1 MKTVALLLFFAIS
14 LSSSAQLIVRPL
26 FENTKSNQI
35 KTAPRG
41 RISPNSLPF
50 WDDFSITEDG
60 KPDPI
65 RVWGTDTT
73 RQWNDSLSV
82 GVYVNATLAINPPTY
97 RVITFDGLDDNGQF
111 YGNETRLTDQLYS
124 DTLNLSRYNEA
135 DDIYLSFYWQA
146 GGNVERPDKDD
157 SIRLQFYN
165 LSNNTWETEWSMNG
179 SQVEDF
185 SLFEQVPIKLK
196 QQWISDITIFRFES
210 FGDQDGPFDAWHLDY
225 IFLDKNRTEE
235 EIDNGYDDAAFS
247 NSITS
252 FLDPYY
258 SMPIHQFLGRTDSLA
273 NQQTSLSYLNE
284 LPIEV
289 ITRDSVLN
297 RYGAEVT
304 YQVKL
309 LNNNELIVNDQ
320 RSAALLTNELDFID
334 ITLGL
339 TDTGEDSLFLDEQD
353 FSSLEAFDSAII
365 ETTVILQPN
374 RIGSTPIDEEG
385 VIDQSINNTIQNQ
398 YLLHDFYAYDDGT
411 AEYAVGVNQR
421 GDQVGVQFWVE
432 EPDTLTQ
439 IDIYFPNIA
448 PVSDGLSLTLRI
460 FNNLDDLFPLHSEPI
475 TIATGPEINEFTSYL
490 LRTPLIVSDTFFV
503 TYEQDANQY
512 IGIGFDRNNQEA
524 SRYIYENITDE
535 WARNERIQGALMIRP
550 IFKNVVDFTL
560 SANDQINERI
570 VYPNPTNGIIY
581 ISSKYQSIELRNISG
596 QLLKTE
602 GFKDFYDFSEYQ
614 GGLYLLTII
623 DNSETFTQKIILK

>member
-1 MKTVALLLFFAIS
+1 MALLLFFTIS
-14 LSSSAQLIVRPL
+14 LSSSAQLIVQPL
-26 FENTKSNQI
+26 RENTKRN
-35 KTAPRG
+35 KTKTIPPG
-41 RISPNSLPF
+41 RVSPNSLPF

-60 KPDPI
+60 KPDPF

-111 YGNETRLTDQLYS
+111 YGNETGLTDQLYS
-124 DTLNLSRYNEA
+124 DTLDLSRYNEA

-146 GGNVERPDKDD
+146 GGNVEKPDEND

-165 LSNNTWETEWSMNG
+165 LSDNTWETEWSMNG

-185 SLFEQVPIKLK
+185 SIFEQVQIKLK
-196 QQWISDITIFRFES
+196 QQWISDTTMFRFES

-235 EIDNGYDDAAFS
+235 EIDNGYDDAALS

-252 FLDPYY
+252 FLNPYH
-258 SMPIHQFLGRTDSLA
+258 SMPVHQFLRRTDSLA
-273 NQQTSLSYLNE
+273 NQRTSLSYLNE

-289 ITRDSVLN
+289 ITGDSVLN
-297 RYGAEVT
+297 RYGAELL
-304 YQVKL
+304 YQIKL
-309 LNNNELIVNDQ
+309 LNNNELIVNDE
-320 RSAALLTNELDFID
+320 RSAALLTNELDFIN

-339 TDTGEDSLFLDEQD
+339 TDTGEDLLFLNEQN
-353 FSSLEAFDSAII
+353 FTSLQAFDSAII
-365 ETTVILQPN
+365 ETTVFLQPN
-374 RIGSTPIDEEG
+374 RIGSAPIDEEG
-385 VIDQSINNTIQNQ
+385 IIDQSINNTIRNQ
-398 YLLHDFYAYDDGT
+398 YLFHDFYAYDDGT

-432 EPDTLTQ
+432 EPDTITQ

-448 PVSDGLSLTLRI
+448 PISDGLTLTLRI

-475 TIATGPEINEFTSYL
+475 TIATGSEINEFTFYL
-490 LRTPLIVSDTFFV
+490 LRTPVIVSDTFFI

-512 IGIGFDRNNQEA
+512 IGIGFDRSNAEA
-524 SRYIYENITDE
+524 SRYIFENITDE
-535 WARNERIQGALMIRP
+535 WVRNESIQGALMIRP
-550 IFKNVVDFTL
+550 VFKSVVDFTL
-560 SANDQINERI
+560 SANEQKNEI
-570 VYPNPTNGIIY
+570 FVYPNPTDGIIH
-581 ISSKYQSIELRNISG
+581 ISSKYQSIELRTISG
-596 QLLKTE
+596 QLLKSE

-614 GGLYLLTII
+614 EGLYLLTII
-623 DNSETFTQKIILK
+623 NNSETSTQKIILK